1 MNEPLLELPELTV
14 TPYGNYM
21 SYTGK
26 ESKEYAPT
34 WE

>member
-1 MNEPLLELPELTV
+1 MSEFILYLPELTV
-14 TPYGNYM
+14 TPYGSYT
-21 SYTGK
+21 SYTGN